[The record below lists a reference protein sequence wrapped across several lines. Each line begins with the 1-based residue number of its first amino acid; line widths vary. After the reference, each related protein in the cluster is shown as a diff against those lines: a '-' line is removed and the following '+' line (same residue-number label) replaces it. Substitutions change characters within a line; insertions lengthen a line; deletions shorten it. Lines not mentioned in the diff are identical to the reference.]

1 MPVARSLADTPPCS
15 ASRCAWLS
23 ASACVRA
30 RARAGVSPSACAQTE
45 ANKIIMQYLC
55 WRASHSAGKLGKKM
69 RFSEEALAAA
79 GQLATGGTEGL
90 DDLPRNFALNLSS
103 GLKCTAYYR
112 KKKKKRN
119 ANGGMKDSELLG
131 LGRFLEL
138 LATNDD
144 VKDDFD
150 CACLAI
156 EQDLLASFSAT
167 SCSKRIA
174 DSLA

>member
-1 MPVARSLADTPPCS
+1 MPVARSLADTLPCS

-23 ASACVRA
+23 ASACARA

-90 DDLPRNFALNLSS
+90 DDLPRKILHSNVVFEAFGNASTTNKNRLCDES
-103 GLKCTAYYR
+103 GVLH
-112 KKKKKRN
+112 
-119 ANGGMKDSELLG
+119 LP
-131 LGRFLEL
+131 FP
-138 LATNDD
+138 
-144 VKDDFD
+144 
-150 CACLAI
+150 
-156 EQDLLASFSAT
+156 
-167 SCSKRIA
+167 
-174 DSLA
+174 